1 MTTIN
6 NIQDLIQL
14 LRDQPHWADELRGI
28 LLSEELRDLPA
39 AVRDLAQAVRD
50 SADRTSQRLAALES
64 VAEVLPE
71 RTQAVE
77 RKVDGLQ
84 TAVDALGTK
93 VDGLDTKVDAL
104 GTKVDALGTK
114 VDALGT
120 KVDTLGTKVDGLQ
133 TQVDGLDTKID
144 GLGTKVDGLQT
155 QVDGLDTKVD
165 GLQIR
170 VEGLDTTTDTLTGH
184 MNHLRGAEYERR
196 AENRALH
203 RTQTQM
209 GFLQPRIVM
218 GPRSG
223 LQPVF
228 SSALARAR
236 AAAAR
241 EQRPLPELTEQNNFL
256 HADIIVADMGD
267 PDTRERRNPP
277 VAYALFEAS
286 ITADGDD
293 VRRAADRARTLAQT
307 MGVPVT
313 PRGHSRQRARA
324 NPPGGRH
331 CGRAGIPSARPLI
344 QQ

>member
-28 LLSEELRDLPA
+28 LLSDELRDLPA

-84 TAVDALGTK
+84 TQVDALGTK
-93 VDGLDTKVDAL
+93 VDGLDTKVD
-104 GTKVDALGTK
+104 
-114 VDALGT
+114 
-120 KVDTLGTKVDGLQ
+120 GLH
-133 TQVDGLDTKID
+133 TQ
-144 GLGTKVDGLQT
+144 
-155 QVDGLDTKVD
+155 
-165 GLQIR
+165 
-170 VEGLDTTTDTLTGH
+170 VEGLGTTTDTLTGN
-184 MNHLRGAEYERR
+184 MNFLRGAEYERR

-203 RTQTQM
+203 QTQTGM

-218 GPRSG
+218 GPRAG
-223 LQPVF
+223 MQPVF
-228 SSALARAR
+228 SSVLARAR
-236 AAAAR
+236 ANAGR
-241 EQRPLPELTEQNNFL
+241 EQRTLPELTEQNNFL
-256 HADIIVADMGD
+256 NADVIIADMGD
-267 PDTRERRNPP
+267 PGTRERRSPP

-293 VRRAADRARTLAQT
+293 VQRAADRARTLAQT
-307 MGVPVT
+307 MSVPVT
-313 PRGHSRQRARA
+313 PAVIAESAPEPTVRQADAASVQVFLAPSR
-324 NPPGGRH
+324 
-331 CGRAGIPSARPLI
+331 
-344 QQ
+344 

>member
-84 TAVDALGTK
+84 TQVDALGTK

-104 GTKVDALGTK
+104 GTKVD
-114 VDALGT
+114 
-120 KVDTLGTKVDGLQ
+120 GLQ
-133 TQVDGLDTKID
+133 TQVDGL
-144 GLGTKVDGLQT
+144 G
-155 QVDGLDTKVD
+155 
-165 GLQIR
+165 
-170 VEGLDTTTDTLTGH
+170 TTTDTLTGH

-196 AENRALH
+196 AESRALH

-293 VRRAADRARTLAQT
+293 GRRAVDRARTLAQT
-307 MGVPVT
+307 MVVPVT
-313 PRGHSRQRARA
+313 PGVIADSAPEPVLREADAASVQVFQTPAR
-324 NPPGGRH
+324 
-331 CGRAGIPSARPLI
+331 
-344 QQ
+344 

>member
-14 LRDQPHWADELRGI
+14 LRDQPQWADELRGI
-28 LLSEELRDLPA
+28 LFSDEIKDLPA

-50 SADRTSQRLAALES
+50 SAEHIGQRLAALES
-64 VAEVLPE
+64 LTEQLPD

-77 RKVDGLQ
+77 TKVDGLQ
-84 TAVDALGTK
+84 TQVNTLETK

-104 GTKVDALGTK
+104 DTKVER
-114 VDALGT
+114 
-120 KVDTLGTKVDGLQ
+120 LQ
-133 TQVDGLDTKID
+133 TQVNV
-144 GLGTKVDGLQT
+144 LGTK
-155 QVDGLDTKVD
+155 
-165 GLQIR
+165 
-170 VEGLDTTTDTLTGH
+170 TDTLTGQ

-209 GFLQPRIVM
+209 GFLQPRTIM

-236 AAAAR
+236 ASAAR
-241 EQRPLPELTEQNNFL
+241 EQPELTEQNNFL
-256 HADIIVADMGD
+256 NADIIIADMGD
-267 PDTRERRNPP
+267 PETRERRSPP

-286 ITADGDD
+286 ITADSDD
-293 VRRAADRARTLAQT
+293 VQRAAARARTLAQT
-307 MGVPVT
+307 MGVPATAAVIADNA
-313 PRGHSRQRARA
+313 PELVLQEAHAAEVQMFLSPDR
-324 NPPGGRH
+324 
-331 CGRAGIPSARPLI
+331 
-344 QQ
+344 

>member
-84 TAVDALGTK
+84 TQVDALDTKVDALGTQ
-93 VDGLDTKVDAL
+93 VDAL
-104 GTKVDALGTK
+104 GTKVDALDTK
-114 VDALGT
+114 VDA
-120 KVDTLGTKVDGLQ
+120 LGTKVDGLQ
-133 TQVDGLDTKID
+133 TQVDGLDT
-144 GLGTKVDGLQT
+144 
-155 QVDGLDTKVD
+155 
-165 GLQIR
+165 
-170 VEGLDTTTDTLTGH
+170 TTDTLTGY

-293 VRRAADRARTLAQT
+293 VRRAADRARTLTQT

-313 PRGHSRQRARA
+313 PAVIADSAPEPILQEADT
-324 NPPGGRH
+324 
-331 CGRAGIPSARPLI
+331 AGVQVFLAPDR
-344 QQ
+344 

>member
-14 LRDQPHWADELRGI
+14 LRDQPQWADELRGI
-28 LLSEELRDLPA
+28 LFSDEIKDLPA

-50 SADRTSQRLAALES
+50 SAEHIGQRLAALES
-64 VAEVLPE
+64 LTEQLPD

-77 RKVDGLQ
+77 TKVDGLQ
-84 TAVDALGTK
+84 TQVNTLETK

-104 GTKVDALGTK
+104 DTKVER
-114 VDALGT
+114 
-120 KVDTLGTKVDGLQ
+120 LQ
-133 TQVDGLDTKID
+133 TQVNV
-144 GLGTKVDGLQT
+144 LGTK
-155 QVDGLDTKVD
+155 
-165 GLQIR
+165 
-170 VEGLDTTTDTLTGH
+170 TDMLTGQ

-209 GFLQPRIVM
+209 GFLQPRTIM

-236 AAAAR
+236 ASAAR
-241 EQRPLPELTEQNNFL
+241 EQPELTEQNNFL
-256 HADIIVADMGD
+256 NADIIIADMGD
-267 PDTRERRNPP
+267 PETRERRSPP

-286 ITADGDD
+286 ITADSDD
-293 VRRAADRARTLAQT
+293 VQRAAARARTLAQT
-307 MGVPVT
+307 MGVPATAAVIADNALELVLQEAHAAEVQMFLS
-313 PRGHSRQRARA
+313 PDR
-324 NPPGGRH
+324 
-331 CGRAGIPSARPLI
+331 
-344 QQ
+344 

>member
-14 LRDQPHWADELRGI
+14 LRDQPQWADELRGI
-28 LLSEELRDLPA
+28 LFSDEIKDLPA

-50 SADRTSQRLAALES
+50 SAEHTGQRLAALES
-64 VAEVLPE
+64 LTEQLPD

-77 RKVDGLQ
+77 TKVDGLQ
-84 TAVDALGTK
+84 TQVNTLETK

-104 GTKVDALGTK
+104 DTKVER
-114 VDALGT
+114 
-120 KVDTLGTKVDGLQ
+120 LQ
-133 TQVDGLDTKID
+133 TQVNV
-144 GLGTKVDGLQT
+144 LGTK
-155 QVDGLDTKVD
+155 
-165 GLQIR
+165 
-170 VEGLDTTTDTLTGH
+170 TDTLTGQ

-209 GFLQPRIVM
+209 GFLQPRTIM

-236 AAAAR
+236 ASAAR
-241 EQRPLPELTEQNNFL
+241 EQPELTEQNNFL
-256 HADIIVADMGD
+256 NADIIIADMGD
-267 PDTRERRNPP
+267 PETRERRSPP

-286 ITADGDD
+286 ITADSDD
-293 VRRAADRARTLAQT
+293 VQRAAARARTLAQT
-307 MGVPVT
+307 MGVPATAAVIADNA
-313 PRGHSRQRARA
+313 PELVLQEAHAAEVQMFLSPDR
-324 NPPGGRH
+324 
-331 CGRAGIPSARPLI
+331 
-344 QQ
+344 

>member
-50 SADRTSQRLAALES
+50 SADRASQRLAALES

-104 GTKVDALGTK
+104 GTKVD
-114 VDALGT
+114 
-120 KVDTLGTKVDGLQ
+120 GLQ
-133 TQVDGLDTKID
+133 TQ
-144 GLGTKVDGLQT
+144 
-155 QVDGLDTKVD
+155 VD

-313 PRGHSRQRARA
+313 P
-324 NPPGGRH
+324 GGIADSAPEPILQEADT
-331 CGRAGIPSARPLI
+331 AGVQVFLAPDR
-344 QQ
+344 

>member
-84 TAVDALGTK
+84 TQVDALDTKVDALGTQ
-93 VDGLDTKVDAL
+93 VDAL
-104 GTKVDALGTK
+104 GTKVDALDTK
-114 VDALGT
+114 VDA
-120 KVDTLGTKVDGLQ
+120 LGTKVDGLQ
-133 TQVDGLDTKID
+133 TQVDGLDT
-144 GLGTKVDGLQT
+144 
-155 QVDGLDTKVD
+155 
-165 GLQIR
+165 
-170 VEGLDTTTDTLTGH
+170 TTDTLTGY

-256 HADIIVADMGD
+256 HADIIAADMGD

-313 PRGHSRQRARA
+313 PGVIADSAPEPILQEADT
-324 NPPGGRH
+324 
-331 CGRAGIPSARPLI
+331 AGVQVFLAPDR
-344 QQ
+344 

>member
-84 TAVDALGTK
+84 TQVDALGTKVDGLQTQVDALGTK

-104 GTKVDALGTK
+104 GTKVD
-114 VDALGT
+114 
-120 KVDTLGTKVDGLQ
+120 GLQ
-133 TQVDGLDTKID
+133 TQVDGL
-144 GLGTKVDGLQT
+144 G
-155 QVDGLDTKVD
+155 
-165 GLQIR
+165 
-170 VEGLDTTTDTLTGH
+170 TTTDTLTGH

-196 AENRALH
+196 AESRALH

-293 VRRAADRARTLAQT
+293 GRRAVDRARTLAQT
-307 MGVPVT
+307 MVVPVT
-313 PRGHSRQRARA
+313 PGVIADSAPEPVLREADAASVQVFQTPAR
-324 NPPGGRH
+324 
-331 CGRAGIPSARPLI
+331 
-344 QQ
+344 

>member
-14 LRDQPHWADELRGI
+14 LRNQPHWADELRGI

-39 AVRDLAQAVRD
+39 AVRDLAQAVRE
-50 SADRTSQRLAALES
+50 SADRTGQRLAALES
-64 VAEVLPE
+64 VAKELPE

-77 RKVDGLQ
+77 TKVDGLQ
-84 TAVDALGTK
+84 IQMNA
-93 VDGLDTKVDAL
+93 LDTKA
-104 GTKVDALGTK
+104 
-114 VDALGT
+114 
-120 KVDTLGTKVDGLQ
+120 DGLQ
-133 TQVDGLDTKID
+133 TQVDSLDTA
-144 GLGTKVDGLQT
+144 TN
-155 QVDGLDTKVD
+155 
-165 GLQIR
+165 
-170 VEGLDTTTDTLTGH
+170 TLTGH

-228 SSALARAR
+228 SSALARVR

-256 HADIIVADMGD
+256 NADIIVADMGD
-267 PDTRERRNPP
+267 PDTRERRSPP

-286 ITADGDD
+286 ITADEND

-307 MGVPVT
+307 MGVTVPPAVIADSAPAPVLREAHAT
-313 PRGHSRQRARA
+313 GVQVFLAPDR
-324 NPPGGRH
+324 
-331 CGRAGIPSARPLI
+331 
-344 QQ
+344 

>member
-84 TAVDALGTK
+84 TQVDA
-93 VDGLDTKVDAL
+93 
-104 GTKVDALGTK
+104 
-114 VDALGT
+114 
-120 KVDTLGTKVDGLQ
+120 
-133 TQVDGLDTKID
+133 
-144 GLGTKVDGLQT
+144 LGTKVDGLQT

-313 PRGHSRQRARA
+313 PGVIADSAPEPILQEADT
-324 NPPGGRH
+324 
-331 CGRAGIPSARPLI
+331 AGVQVFLAPDR
-344 QQ
+344 

>member
-1 MTTIN
+1 MSC
-6 NIQDLIQL
+6 
-14 LRDQPHWADELRGI
+14 AGI

-71 RTQAVE
+71 RTQAIE
-77 RKVDGLQ
+77 R
-84 TAVDALGTK
+84 
-93 VDGLDTKVDAL
+93 
-104 GTKVDALGTK
+104 
-114 VDALGT
+114 
-120 KVDTLGTKVDGLQ
+120 KVDGLQ
-133 TQVDGLDTKID
+133 TQVDA
-144 GLGTKVDGLQT
+144 LGTK
-155 QVDGLDTKVD
+155 VDGLDTKVD

-228 SSALARAR
+228 SSALARTR

-286 ITADGDD
+286 ITAGRG
-293 VRRAADRARTLAQT
+293 RRPEGGRQGPHAGPDHGRTGQ
-307 MGVPVT
+307 
-313 PRGHSRQRARA
+313 
-324 NPPGGRH
+324 PPG
-331 CGRAGIPSARPLI
+331 S
-344 QQ
+344 

>member
-14 LRDQPHWADELRGI
+14 LRDQPQWADELRGI
-28 LLSEELRDLPA
+28 LFSDEIKDLPA

-50 SADRTSQRLAALES
+50 SAEHIGQRLAALES
-64 VAEVLPE
+64 LTEQLPD

-77 RKVDGLQ
+77 TKVDGLQ
-84 TAVDALGTK
+84 TQVNTLETK

-104 GTKVDALGTK
+104 DTKVERLQNQVNVLGTK
-114 VDALGT
+114 
-120 KVDTLGTKVDGLQ
+120 
-133 TQVDGLDTKID
+133 
-144 GLGTKVDGLQT
+144 
-155 QVDGLDTKVD
+155 
-165 GLQIR
+165 
-170 VEGLDTTTDTLTGH
+170 TDTLTGQ

-209 GFLQPRIVM
+209 GFLQPRTIM

-236 AAAAR
+236 ASAAR
-241 EQRPLPELTEQNNFL
+241 EQPELTEQNNFL
-256 HADIIVADMGD
+256 NADIIIADMGD
-267 PDTRERRNPP
+267 PETRERRSPP

-286 ITADGDD
+286 ITADSDD
-293 VRRAADRARTLAQT
+293 VQRAAARARTLAQT
-307 MGVPVT
+307 MGVPATAAVIADNA
-313 PRGHSRQRARA
+313 PELVLQEAHAAEVQMFLSPDR
-324 NPPGGRH
+324 
-331 CGRAGIPSARPLI
+331 
-344 QQ
+344 